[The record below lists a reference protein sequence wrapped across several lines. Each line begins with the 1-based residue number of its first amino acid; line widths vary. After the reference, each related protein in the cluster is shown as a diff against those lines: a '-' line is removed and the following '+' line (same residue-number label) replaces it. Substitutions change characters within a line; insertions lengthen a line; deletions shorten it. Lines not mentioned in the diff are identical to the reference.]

1 MFRYLCRKIR
11 LNIYILQCDFFKC
24 ALINKLYEM
33 VMLTAL
39 LIVLFMKEDLMD
51 PFERCHFSGV
61 SYSRRMK
68 ETL

>member
-11 LNIYILQCDFFKC
+11 LNIYFLQCDVFKC

-39 LIVLFMKEDLMD
+39 LIVLFMKEDFLWI
-51 PFERCHFSGV
+51 RSSGV
-61 SYSRRMK
+61 ISQGCR
-68 ETL
+68 TVDA